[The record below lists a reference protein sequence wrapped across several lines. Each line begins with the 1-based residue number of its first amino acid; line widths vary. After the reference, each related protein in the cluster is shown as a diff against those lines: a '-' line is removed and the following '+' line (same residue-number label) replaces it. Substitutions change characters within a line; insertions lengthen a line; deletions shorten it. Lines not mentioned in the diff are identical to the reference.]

1 MSSLIFVTCNRLIV
15 PLMIVLSIILLLRGH
30 NMPGGGFV
38 GGLLIAS
45 AYALIGMAEGT
56 TKARQLV
63 GAKLHMLIGVGLL
76 CTVVAGILGMIFGG
90 SFLQGV
96 WVKVPVPG
104 LTDPL
109 KVGTPVLFD
118 IGVMVAVWGVV
129 LMMIFYLA
137 QVEDDPFSGDSAL
150 PSDFHD
156 PRDELYY
163 GGRAEPAGPIREGQS
178 S

>member
-1 MSSLIFVTCNRLIV
+1 VRSLIFVTCNRLIV

-45 AYALIGMAEGT
+45 AYALVGMAEGT
-56 TKARQLV
+56 TKARRIV
-63 GAKLHMLIGVGLL
+63 GIKLHMLIGIGLL
-76 CTVVAGILGMIFGG
+76 LATLAGVLGMALGG

-96 WVKVPVPG
+96 WTKVPLPG
-104 LTDPL
+104 LSEPL

-118 IGVMVAVWGVV
+118 IGVMIAVCGVV

-137 QVEDDPFSGDSAL
+137 QAEDDPYSGDSAL
-150 PSDFHD
+150 PLDFHD
-156 PRDELYY
+156 PQDELYY
-163 GGRAEPAGPIREGQS
+163 GGRAEPAGRVLEGGGS
-178 S
+178 

>member
-1 MSSLIFVTCNRLIV
+1 MRSLIFITCNRLIV
-15 PLMIVLSIILLLRGH
+15 PLMIVLSVILLLRGH

-56 TKARQLV
+56 TKARQAV
-63 GAKLHMLIGVGLL
+63 GIKLHMLIGLGLL
-76 CTVVAGILGMIFGG
+76 FAMAAGVIGLILEG

-96 WVKVPVPG
+96 WTKVSIPG
-104 LTDPL
+104 LSEPL

-137 QVEDDPFSGDSAL
+137 QVEDDPFSGDSSL

-163 GGRAEPAGPIREGQS
+163 GGRAEPAGRAREGVS
-178 S
+178 V

>member
-1 MSSLIFVTCNRLIV
+1 MTSLIFVTCNRLIV
-15 PLMIVLSIILLLRGH
+15 PLMIVLSVILLLRGH

-56 TKARQLV
+56 SKARQMV
-63 GAKLHMLIGVGLL
+63 GVKLHMLIGIGLL
-76 CTVVAGILGMIFGG
+76 CATLAGVIGMVLGG

-96 WVKVPVPG
+96 WTKVPVPG

-109 KVGTPVLFD
+109 KIGTPVLFD
-118 IGVMVAVWGVV
+118 IGVMLAVWGVV

-137 QVEDDPFSGDSAL
+137 QVEDDPFSGDSSL

-163 GGRAEPAGPIREGQS
+163 GSRPEPIGPVGEGQNS
-178 S
+178 